1 MFCHRSSDSLFGNGE
16 SKEVMIM
23 ALTGAVIKSAIQN
36 IDNIDDFCEKLA
48 KAIVDNLDV
57 KIPMS
62 QVITKVSGGSG
73 SPAVGVPNPSPIDCE
88 VK

>member
-1 MFCHRSSDSLFGNGE
+1 
-16 SKEVMIM
+16 M

-36 IDNIDDFCEKLA
+36 IDNIDEFCERLA
-48 KAIVDNLDV
+48 KAIIDNLEV
-57 KIPMS
+57 KVPMS

-73 SPAVGVPNPSPIDCE
+73 SPALGTPNSSPIDCE

>member
-1 MFCHRSSDSLFGNGE
+1 MS
-16 SKEVMIM
+16 
-23 ALTGAVIKSAIQN
+23 LTGDAIKSAIQN
-36 IDNIDDFCEKLA
+36 IDNIDEFCDKLA
-48 KAIVDNLDV
+48 KAIVDNLEV

-73 SPAVGVPNPSPIDCE
+73 APAVGVPNAAPIDCE

>member
-1 MFCHRSSDSLFGNGE
+1 MP
-16 SKEVMIM
+16 
-23 ALTGAVIKSAIQN
+23 LTGDVIKAAIQN
-36 IDNIDDFCEKLA
+36 TDNIDEFCEKLA
-48 KAIVDNLDV
+48 KAIVDNLEV

-73 SPAVGVPNPSPIDCE
+73 SPAVGVPNSSQINCE

>member
-1 MFCHRSSDSLFGNGE
+1 
-16 SKEVMIM
+16 M

-36 IDNIDDFCEKLA
+36 TDNIDEFCEKLA
-48 KAIVDNLDV
+48 KVIVDNLEV
-57 KIPMS
+57 KVPMS

-73 SPAVGVPNPSPIDCE
+73 APAVGVPNSSPIDCE